1 MIIINPNEGAT
12 MNLYSLLI
20 VDWYLSLSTEVM
32 LLINWI
38 CVAIFLG
45 ATILFAVLWIKSE
58 KKLARYGESKLFQTN
73 SQNKKK

>member
-1 MIIINPNEGAT
+1 

-20 VDWYLSLSTEVM
+20 VDWYLSLSTEIM

-38 CVAIFLG
+38 CVVIFLG
-45 ATILFAVLWIKSE
+45 TTILFVVLWIKSE
-58 KKLARYGESKLFQTN
+58 KKLARHGESKLFQVKTN